1 MNILIDNGSI
11 FQNIIED
18 WEPKY
23 DNQVAIKQYNRLYG
37 LDGQDDNKLSVLA
50 EDTNKM
56 PFNEITIVEID
67 QNMKDQIYESTGNIL
82 LNLCDNIEPTAGL

>member
-1 MNILIDNGSI
+1 M
-11 FQNIIED
+11 
-18 WEPKY
+18 
-23 DNQVAIKQYNRLYG
+23 
-37 LDGQDDNKLSVLA
+37 LA

-82 LNLCDNIEPTAGL
+82 LNLCDDVVPAAGRSSESI